1 MSKRNCESVMPSSQ
15 RCYVS
20 NWGTHPLIAGC
31 KRVPRRVRYV
41 GFNNNPL
48 TYTSRI
54 YGHESSGILLPLTY
68 TNSSKT
74 WGNFHDPL
82 TQHSKSSFTPTVT
95 RKLTSISRGSWP
107 HSLRMIL
114 IHHQCQP
121 QRFIQYLERWV
132 NVSFGLNTGF
142 ITIKCL
148 LKTSVCGLT
157 L

>member
-1 MSKRNCESVMPSSQ
+1 MSKRNCELVMPSSQ

-41 GFNNNPL
+41 GFNKNPL

-74 WGNFHDPL
+74 WGNFRDPL
-82 TQHSKSSFTPTVT
+82 TQHSKSSLTPTVT

-107 HSLRMIL
+107 QSIYIWYWYIISVNLNDTFSTYSVESIIHSDFTL
-114 IHHQCQP
+114 
-121 QRFIQYLERWV
+121 
-132 NVSFGLNTGF
+132 VSFPEHAHWRRRF
-142 ITIKCL
+142 AA
-148 LKTSVCGLT
+148 
-157 L
+157 